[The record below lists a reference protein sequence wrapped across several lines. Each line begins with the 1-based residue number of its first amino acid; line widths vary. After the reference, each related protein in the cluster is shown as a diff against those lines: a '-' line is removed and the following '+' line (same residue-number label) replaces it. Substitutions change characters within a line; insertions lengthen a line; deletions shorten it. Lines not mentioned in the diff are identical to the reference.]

1 MRTLVAHINSLTC
14 PRAKFHPNQHGG
26 GITRVEIGKGRVAN
40 KARSEKNCHKT
51 CVQKLCLKFFPILGQ
66 KPLKVH

>member
-1 MRTLVAHINSLTC
+1 VRALATHINSLTC

-40 KARSEKNCHKT
+40 KAWTENQIATKHVFK
-51 CVQKLCLKFFPILGQ
+51 KFA
-66 KPLKVH
+66 